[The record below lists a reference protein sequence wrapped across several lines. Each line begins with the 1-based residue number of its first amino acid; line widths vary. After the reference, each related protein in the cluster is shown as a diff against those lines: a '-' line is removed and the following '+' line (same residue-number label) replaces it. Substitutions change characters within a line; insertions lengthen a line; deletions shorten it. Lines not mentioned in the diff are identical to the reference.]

1 VLSSGSGAL
10 RLDKSRL
17 LRTGDPKFEYFLD
30 PTQNPVAD
38 FFGFLNPNNTFIGSV
53 SGPNVIT
60 YAPCFVGV
68 APTGVSLS
76 AAVLNVIPALLAV
89 TPTGAHRPS
98 SLGRARGCGHCGP

>member
-1 VLSSGSGAL
+1 MLIRGSGVLWSGKA
-10 RLDKSRL
+10 SL

-38 FFGFLNPNNTFIGSV
+38 FFGFLNPNNTFLGSV

-89 TPTGAHRPS
+89 TPTGAHRPWL
-98 SLGRARGCGHCGP
+98 LGRN